1 MIRKAT
7 IEDAARIAEI
17 EIVSSRFA
25 YNDIVLEKILYKD
38 YLIEDRIQR
47 FKDWISKEIFSIYV
61 YEDDINGVIK
71 GMMGFGKCGD
81 EDKTEAFELHF
92 IYIEPAFSRKGIG
105 RKMLDFFEKEGS
117 KGDYKEFVIWVL
129 QENEIGKSFYQ
140 KNNYNSDGTE
150 KIFQRYGKKEIRFIK
165 DV

>member
-47 FKDWISKEIFSIYV
+47 FKDWISTI
-61 YEDDINGVIK
+61 IK
-71 GMMGFGKCGD
+71 G
-81 EDKTEAFELHF
+81 
-92 IYIEPAFSRKGIG
+92 I
-105 RKMLDFFEKEGS
+105 
-117 KGDYKEFVIWVL
+117 
-129 QENEIGKSFYQ
+129 
-140 KNNYNSDGTE
+140 
-150 KIFQRYGKKEIRFIK
+150 
-165 DV
+165 